1 MKSNQRK
8 MGALLSYAVIILNML
23 VGLVYTPFLIR
34 KLGQAEY
41 GLYSIVYSVMNYLTV
56 MDMGFGNAIIIY
68 TARYIN
74 QNDKEKQDKYLHD
87 NHILDRM
94 NLHHDKNHNIL

>member
-8 MGALLSYAVIILNML
+8 IGALLSYAVIALNMI

-41 GLYSIVYSVMNYLTV
+41 GLYSIVYSVMNYL
-56 MDMGFGNAIIIY
+56 
-68 TARYIN
+68 
-74 QNDKEKQDKYLHD
+74 KYFTPLS
-87 NHILDRM
+87 
-94 NLHHDKNHNIL
+94 NIFISCSP

>member
-1 MKSNQRK
+1 MKISQRK
-8 MGALLSYAVIILNML
+8 IGAILSYIVIILNM
-23 VGLVYTPFLIR
+23 VIGIAYTPFLTR

-41 GLYSIVYSVMNYLTV
+41 GLYSIINSIMSYLTV

-74 QNDKEKQDKYLHD
+74 QNDKDEHRQYKHSLY
-87 NHILDRM
+87 
-94 NLHHDKNHNIL
+94 